1 MNKEELRNKIYERL
15 GLEIG
20 SLISEGGNDW
30 VRAEK
35 EVLEEYRQKEFEK
48 VKSINIT
55 DYLTIP
61 KDTVEFISVLNSKS
75 IESQRFKILL
85 AQRIDLTENEINKL
99 IDDGNKDIL
108 INLARYQK
116 LTNDQILKLIYNST
130 YLSKK
135 YLIENQKL
143 SSEQKQVLIY
153 LMKESRLNYS
163 DLIEKIKIC

>member
-99 IDDGNKDIL
+99 IDDWNKDIL